1 MEGEHLDTLERMVV
15 SPAAGVF
22 AVVHD
27 LVSTVV
33 RAGTTIGF
41 VHAGDEAVPV
51 QSPFDGHLVALDAV
65 DGERL
70 TRHQRVAWLRCA

>member
-22 AVVHD
+22 ALVPD
-27 LVSTVV
+27 LTASRVT
-33 RAGTTIGF
+33 AGTTIGF
-41 VHAGDEAVPV
+41 VRTGDTSVPV
-51 QSPFDGHLVALDAV
+51 VTPFDGHLVAMDAV

-70 TRHQRVAWLRCA
+70 TRHQRVGWLRCA

>member
-1 MEGEHLDTLERMVV
+1 MEGEHLDMPERMVV
-15 SPAAGVF
+15 SPAAGIF
-22 AVVHD
+22 AMVKD

-33 RAGTTIGF
+33 TAGTTIGF

-70 TRHQRVAWLRCA
+70 TRHQRIAWLRCA